1 MADHTADG
9 DQITV
14 GHTIYAFK
22 EGGMERGLVN
32 IVNYGDSSRFR
43 HIILCLT
50 EAGEFARQLRSPSCR
65 VIEFHKQP
73 GNDFRL
79 ASRIARAVRECGIS
93 ILHARGWPAL
103 LETAFAARL
112 AGIDATIYG
121 FHGKTVSELAG
132 IGALRRMAQA
142 VALRSYDR
150 VVTLNQRMRSDLA
163 VEAYL
168 PESRIQVIANGVDL
182 NVFQPRE
189 DRARLRERFGLPSR
203 RFIVGNIARLDP
215 VKNHEVIVRALS
227 AFPPGTER
235 PYFLL
240 VGEGETR
247 PFLERKISELGLK
260 EDVCLWGYS
269 NNTAE
274 LLNCMDVYVQS
285 SFYEG
290 FSNTVLEAMSVG
302 LPVLATDVGGTR
314 DLFDEGVEGFF
325 FRPADDRQ
333 LAGLIRKVWMA
344 PTVAISLGQ
353 RARDRVVNHFSIRRM
368 TAQYESMYFE
378 LSARE
383 VSGL

>member
-1 MADHTADG
+1 MSDHAADG
-9 DQITV
+9 EVITV

-43 HIILCLT
+43 HVILCLT
-50 EAGEFARQLRSPSCR
+50 EAGEFARQLKSPSCR
-65 VIEFHKQP
+65 VIEFHKRP

-79 ASRIARAVRECGIS
+79 ASRIARAVQECGIS
-93 ILHARGWPAL
+93 ILHARGWPTL

-132 IGALRRMAQA
+132 IGALRRIAQA
-142 VALRSYDR
+142 AALRSYDR

-163 VEAYL
+163 AEAHF
-168 PESRIQVIANGVDL
+168 PENRIQVIPNGVDVNL
-182 NVFQPRE
+182 FRPRE
-189 DRARLRERFGLPSR
+189 DRASLRARFGLPLN

-215 VKNHEVIVRALS
+215 VKNHQVIFRALS
-227 AFPPGTER
+227 AFPSSVER

-247 PFLERKISELGLK
+247 PFLEREISELGIK
-260 EDVCLWGYS
+260 EDVCLFGYS

-274 LLNCMDVYVQS
+274 LLNCMDMYVQS

-314 DLFDEGVEGFF
+314 DLFDEGEAGFF
-325 FRPADDRQ
+325 FLPDDDRQ
-333 LAGLIRKVWMA
+333 LASLIRRIWMA
-344 PTVAISLGQ
+344 PNIATSVGQ
-353 RARDRVVNHFSIRRM
+353 RARDRAVNHFSIRNM
-368 TAQYESMYFE
+368 TTQYESMYLE
-378 LSARE
+378 VGVSEASA
-383 VSGL
+383 

>member
-1 MADHTADG
+1 
-9 DQITV
+9 
-14 GHTIYAFK
+14 
-22 EGGMERGLVN
+22 MERGLVN

-182 NVFQPRE
+182 EVFQPRK
-189 DRARLRERFGLPSR
+189 DRASLRARFGLPSD
-203 RFIVGNIARLDP
+203 RFIIGNIARLDP
-215 VKNHEVIVRALS
+215 VKNHEIILRALS
-227 AFPPGTER
+227 RFRTRIER
-235 PYFLL
+235 PYFVL
-240 VGEGETR
+240 VGEGENR
-247 PFLERKISELGLK
+247 PVLERCIRQLGLE
-260 EDVCLWGYS
+260 EDVRLLGYS
-269 NNTAE
+269 NSIAE

-285 SFYEG
+285 SLYEG
-290 FSNTVLEAMSVG
+290 FSNTILEAMACG
-302 LPVLATDVGGTR
+302 LPIIATDVGGTA
-314 DLFDEGVEGFF
+314 DLFSDTKEGYLFHEKNDGALVLALSTLQG
-325 FRPADDRQ
+325 DRKSREAMA
-333 LAGLIRKVWMA
+333 LAARN
-344 PTVAISLGQ
+344 
-353 RARDRVVNHFSIRRM
+353 RAREEFSIERM
-368 TAQYESMYFE
+368 VKAYEVMYSDVLSRKQQNQFE
-378 LSARE
+378 PRFKC
-383 VSGL
+383 V